1 MIVLATMVMPLFEWK
16 IQESPSRVWTWK
28 ARLGDSFD
36 DGTYLLDRNLFLEDW
51 QDCLEEDF
59 VISRSLGETRLE
71 QLSLTL
77 KRGVSWLYGWSLIEI
92 VLAGVYIWWY
102 GTSNEQ
108 RPVSSAI
115 ASTTVALI
123 LCWCLGN
130 IVLYN
135 LKVARIL
142 SPYSGTIDC
151 YPGNIALSVRLSHIH
166 YAMPI
171 VLIAGILLEV
181 RALYLMVSEA
191 KKAVARRKESSE
203 TTVG

>member
-1 MIVLATMVMPLFEWK
+1 MLATMVMPLFEWK
-16 IQESPSRVWTWK
+16 IQESPSRVWTWT
-28 ARLGDSFD
+28 ARLGDSFE
-36 DGTYLLDRNLFLEDW
+36 DGTYLIDRNLVLEEW
-51 QDCLEEDF
+51 QDCFKEDF

-77 KRGVSWLYGWSLIEI
+77 KKGVSWLYGWSLIEI
-92 VLAGVYIWWY
+92 MLAGVYIWWY
-102 GTSNEQ
+102 GTSNKQ

-115 ASTTVALI
+115 ASTTVALM

-130 IVLYN
+130 IVLYT
-135 LKVARIL
+135 LKVVRIL
-142 SPYSGTIDC
+142 SPYPGMIDC
-151 YPGNIALSVRLSHIH
+151 YPGSIALSVKLSQVH

-181 RALYLMVSEA
+181 RALYLMVSEGKEA
-191 KKAVARRKESSE
+191 TARIKESSE